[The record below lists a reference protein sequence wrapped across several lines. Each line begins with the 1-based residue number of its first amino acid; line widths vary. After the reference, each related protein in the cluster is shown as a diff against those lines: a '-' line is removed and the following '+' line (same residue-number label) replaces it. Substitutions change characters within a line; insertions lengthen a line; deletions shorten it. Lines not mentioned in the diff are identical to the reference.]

1 MRFRFIDNHRG
12 IWPLYLMC
20 RVLKV
25 TAQGYY
31 NWKNS
36 PESRRSKANRQ
47 LLTEIRM
54 AHAASRQTYGST
66 RIHAELIA
74 SGIECSRG
82 RVARLMRANRIRAR
96 HKRKFRVTTD
106 SRHKLPVAANVLER
120 NFLQKESNAVWAA
133 DITYIPTR
141 EGWLYLAAVLD
152 LHSRKI
158 VGWAMEGRMSA
169 DLTVRALDMALAQ
182 RNPGAELLH
191 HSDRGSQYAAMEY
204 QEMLNRHGI
213 TVSISRKRDCWD
225 NAPME
230 SFFGKLKTELV
241 HHKDYKTH
249 KEAKADVFDYIEVFY
264 NRQRRHSS
272 LGYLSPADFEAKEK
286 VA

>member
-31 NWKNS
+31 AWKNR
-36 PESRRSKANRQ
+36 PESQRSKVNRE
-47 LLTEIRM
+47 LLTQIRM
-54 AHAASRQTYGST
+54 AHEASWRTYGST
-66 RIHAELIA
+66 RIHAELKA
-74 SGIECSRG
+74 KGVDCSRG
-82 RVARLMRANRIRAR
+82 RIARIMRAHGIRAR
-96 HKRKFRVTTD
+96 QKRKFRVTTD
-106 SRHKLPVAANVLER
+106 SRHRMPVAANVLER
-120 NFLQKESNAVWAA
+120 NFAQKQNNTAWAA

-158 VGWAMEGRMSA
+158 VGWAMESRMTA
-169 DLTVRALDMALAQ
+169 DLTLKALDMALGQ
-182 RNPGAELLH
+182 RNPGSELLH
-191 HSDRGSQYAAMEY
+191 HSDRGSQYAAREY
-204 QEMLNRHGI
+204 QALLKRHGI
-213 TVSISRKRDCWD
+213 TVSMSRKGDCWD

-230 SFFGKLKTELV
+230 SFFGKLKTERT
-241 HHKDYKTH
+241 HHKDYRTR

-264 NRQRRHSS
+264 NRRRRHSS
-272 LGYLSPADFEAKEK
+272 LGYLSPAEFEAKEK